1 MKFARGTKAA
11 HYGALT
17 KAEGASASGNE
28 EEVRKDQGNL
38 WLIDRQ

>member
-28 EEVRKDQGNL
+28 EEGSGRTRATFG
-38 WLIDRQ
+38 